1 MIKITLEK
9 FVGKC
14 YNDYIDLRGQIMK
27 TILITGASRGIGR
40 AIALKF
46 ASEGYSIILNYNTN
60 EKKAKELAKII
71 EKMGAK
77 CLLIKADVSNDTE
90 VTNMVN
96 IALKEFGKI
105 DVLVN
110 NAGVALSKLLQ
121 DTTKAEIDHVF
132 GVNSFGTINCTK
144 AVAPHMISEK
154 AGKII
159 NISSIWGDVG
169 ASMETI
175 YSASK
180 GAVIAFTK
188 ALAKEFA
195 PSGINVNC
203 VCPGVI
209 DTDML
214 NEYTED
220 EKNELI
226 EQTPLNRL
234 GTGDDVADAV
244 YFLASNNASFITGQ
258 VLTIDGGFAL

>member
-1 MIKITLEK
+1 
-9 FVGKC
+9 
-14 YNDYIDLRGQIMK
+14 MK

-40 AIALKF
+40 AIAIKF
-46 ASEGYSIILNYNTN
+46 ASEGYNIVLNYNSS
-60 EKKAKELAKII
+60 ESKAKTFANQI
-71 EKMGAK
+71 EKMGVK
-77 CLLIKADVSNDTE
+77 CLLIKADVSNEAE
-90 VTNMVN
+90 VIDMIN

-110 NAGVALSKLLQ
+110 NAGVALSKLVQ
-121 DTTKAEIDHVF
+121 DTTKADMDHIF
-132 GVNSFGTINCTK
+132 GVNTFGTINCTK
-144 AVAPHMISEK
+144 AVVPSMVSVK

-159 NISSIWGDVG
+159 NIASIWGEVG

-188 ALAKEFA
+188 ALAKELA
-195 PSGINVNC
+195 PSGICVNC

-214 NEYTED
+214 NEYTMD
-220 EKNELI
+220 DKNELI

-234 GTGDDVADAV
+234 GMGDDVAEAV
-244 YFLASNNASFITGQ
+244 YFLASDKASFITGQ
-258 VLTIDGGFAL
+258 VITIDGGFAL